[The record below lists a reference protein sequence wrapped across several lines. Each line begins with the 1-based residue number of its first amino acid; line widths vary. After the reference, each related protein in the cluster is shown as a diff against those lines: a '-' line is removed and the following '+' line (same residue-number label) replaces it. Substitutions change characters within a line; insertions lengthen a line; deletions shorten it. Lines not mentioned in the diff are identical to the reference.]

1 MSSQFNIKI
10 LEEIFSEDFN
20 SPVYAI
26 LAEEYLNLG
35 DFDRAST
42 VCNIGLE
49 NDPQDLAGKYLLAKI
64 YFFQDKKNESR
75 KILNQI
81 LNQFPIHLNARQ
93 LIIKILK
100 QQGDKSK
107 LAGHIEKLNEY
118 FPNAK
123 PANSSNPSLKT
134 ENVKEEKDNLNK
146 ISKVKDEKEQSDV
159 NNDKKSSNIKES
171 FVISKNMA
179 TFTFVDILIN
189 QKHYSEALEILDL
202 LEKKGKQK
210 KKIKEKREHIK
221 KAMDK

>member
-1 MSSQFNIKI
+1 MSSQFNIKL

-20 SPVYAI
+20 SPIYAI

-35 DFDRAST
+35 DLDRAST

-49 NDPQDLAGKYLLAKI
+49 NNPQDLAGQYLLAKT
-64 YFFQDKKNESR
+64 YFFQNKKNESR

-81 LNQFPIHLNARQ
+81 LSHFPIHLNARQ

-100 QQGDKSK
+100 QQGDKAK
-107 LAGHIEKLNEY
+107 LASHIEKLHEY
-118 FPNAK
+118 FPDVE
-123 PANSSNPSLKT
+123 PANSSNPSIKI
-134 ENVKEEKDNLNK
+134 ENLKEEKKDFQETPR
-146 ISKVKDEKEQSDV
+146 VKELKEEFDI
-159 NNDKKSSNIKES
+159 NHDKKSSNIKDS

-210 KKIKEKREHIK
+210 KKIKEKREHIRK
-221 KAMDK
+221 EMDK